1 MPQIQMSDI
10 IPKELQEML
19 TKQMTETMAT
29 IEREMAKLP
38 KEKRD
43 EIRPLIEQMKDT
55 KTTDTTAPFQNIQAI
70 LNILQK

>member
-10 IPKELQEML
+10 ISPKLQEML
-19 TKQMTETMAT
+19 IKEMTDMMAT

-55 KTTDTTAPFQNIQAI
+55 KTTDTTAPFQHIQSI